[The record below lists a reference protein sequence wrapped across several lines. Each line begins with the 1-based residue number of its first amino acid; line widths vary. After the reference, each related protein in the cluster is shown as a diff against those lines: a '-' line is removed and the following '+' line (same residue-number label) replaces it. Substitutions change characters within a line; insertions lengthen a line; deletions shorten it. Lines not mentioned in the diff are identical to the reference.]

1 MKALILSCNNGSG
14 HNTAARALQECLAEQ
29 GIECVVRDGIS
40 FLSPA
45 LSRLSSQMH
54 TFVYCHAPAV
64 FDRGWRRSEENPDL
78 FKEHSPARNFLERG
92 RFSLGKF
99 IQAGGFDLV
108 LCTHVFPAIILTAA
122 KREYALPIRTGVVE
136 TDYCNTPGGE
146 KSDMDFH
153 FLPDASLIPGLC
165 AAGVPAEKIV
175 ASGIPVM
182 GAMYVRREKKA
193 AKEAFSLDPR
203 KPHLLIMSG
212 SMGSGPIPELVEQL
226 WKTLGR
232 MIQVTVLCGSNT
244 RMQKRLLDRYG
255 NCEDIRIFDFVPDMS
270 LLYDSAD
277 LLLTKPGGISTTEA
291 AVKGLPMVL
300 FNAVGGCET
309 RNLEFF
315 VERGGARTGKCIEE
329 LCACCAVLLHDRE
342 TLEAMETA
350 LKGLFTQNAAEI
362 VCKALLAL

>member
-14 HNTAARALQECLAEQ
+14 HNTAARALQECFSQQ
-29 GIECVVRDGIS
+29 GIECIVRDGVS
-40 FLSPA
+40 FLSPV

-64 FDRGWRRSEENPDL
+64 FDRGWRRAEENPDL
-78 FKEHSPARNFLERG
+78 FREHSPARSFLERG
-92 RFSLGKF
+92 RFSLGKY

-122 KREYALPIRTGVVE
+122 RREYALPIRTGIVE
-136 TDYCNTPGGE
+136 TDYGNTPGGE
-146 KSDMDFH
+146 KNDMDLH

-182 GAMYVRREKKA
+182 GVMYVCREKKA
-193 AKEAFSLDPR
+193 AKEAFSLNPR

-212 SMGSGPIPELVEQL
+212 SMGSGPIPEMVEQL
-226 WKTLGR
+226 WKKLGR
-232 MIQVTVLCGSNT
+232 TVQITVLCGSNT

-255 NCEDIRIFDFVPDMS
+255 NDADIRIYDFVPDMS

-291 AVKGLPMVL
+291 AIKGLPMVL

-309 RNLEFF
+309 DNLEFF
-315 VERGGARTGKCIEE
+315 LAKGGARSGEGVDE
-329 LCACCAVLLHDRE
+329 LCSCCGALLGDRAA
-342 TLEAMETA
+342 LEAMGAA
-350 LKGLFTQNAAEI
+350 LRDLFPQNAAEMI
-362 VCKALLAL
+362 CKAMLDL